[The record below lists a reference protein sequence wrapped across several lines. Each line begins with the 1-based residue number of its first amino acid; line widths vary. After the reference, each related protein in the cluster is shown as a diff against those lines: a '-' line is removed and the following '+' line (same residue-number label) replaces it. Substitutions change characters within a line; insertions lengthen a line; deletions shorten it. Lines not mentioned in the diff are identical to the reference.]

1 MPSTHDLPQMR
12 RRKFVAKIEASGA
25 CSRSLP
31 SFEVNKVLCED
42 AVLSV
47 GNLRVLI
54 EEHME
59 AGSQGEATQLVLL
72 DHRIVDAHERIM
84 PGKTPVLPPATGGH
98 ATNYWHSSFWKEF
111 DSIAPPPYSVMV
123 GNEGVAFGG
132 MTVFW
137 KDILSEASCEEG
149 DRIQF
154 YLDGILIDRE
164 LAVVIQSH
172 PDEKIRNFA
181 PALLAE
187 LDFMVKHG
195 RLESGLSTADQ
206 IKREAITRPEV
217 LLELAFSVHWEHA
230 RRMVGPLDL
239 RRWLEANHP

>member
-1 MPSTHDLPQMR
+1 MPSTYELPQIR
-12 RRKFVAKIEASGA
+12 RRKFITKIEASGA
-25 CSRSLP
+25 CTRSFP
-31 SFEVNKVLCED
+31 GFEIDQVLCVD
-42 AVLSV
+42 PVLSV
-47 GNLRVLI
+47 GDLKVLI
-54 EEHME
+54 EEHLE
-59 AGSQGEATQLVLL
+59 AGCQGETTKLVLL
-72 DHRIVDAHERIM
+72 NHRIIDPHERIM
-84 PGKTPVLPPATGGH
+84 PGKTPVLPPATGAH

-111 DSIAPPPYSVMV
+111 ESMSPPPYPLVV
-123 GNEGVAFGG
+123 GIEGVAFGG
-132 MTVFW
+132 LTVSW

-149 DRIQF
+149 DSIDF

-187 LDFMVKHG
+187 LDFMVNHG

-217 LLELAFSVHWEHA
+217 LLELALSVHWEHA
-230 RRMVGPLDL
+230 RRMVGPGDL